1 MCAVATRDAVF
12 PRNRQAHPTA
22 FVKTV
27 SSSGVPLLVRRP
39 QAPSAPTLGGFQSDP
54 ASRPPPPPA
63 PKSVDNPGAR
73 GSQGGTFAVLPPIKT
88 SGQRASD
95 DFSLSELEDISLKN
109 ELARALK
116 EVTDKTLQALL
127 RNLRSQ
133 DRDRDGILTT
143 DFIKGTLRK
152 FQIFLSPDGQ
162 KNICRKFGEKGE
174 RSPVVRYENM
184 FAYMTKTRLE
194 AIRAPPP
201 KPQQEPKKSGQ
212 QQQQQQR
219 LVNLRN
225 KVLFSDRDEAKLII
239 DLERQLADKQVNMAD
254 LRRTMYDLDRDRN
267 DFLSG
272 EQVKTALQR
281 CNVDLPPD
289 LLARLMLATD
299 RTGAGMHK
307 IEALMNYLTKVKPEA
322 HGIMIGSR
330 YEPPVARGGRG
341 STFQSQASL
350 QPSWGA
356 PTLPLQQLPAKTD
369 YLPDEGFIEGQ
380 AEAPGSVSR
389 APSLAPSPTPFQ
401 PANSP
406 VGPGEALEEEE
417 EEDQEPF
424 NMHKWSEDYTHLAQA
439 VYGADHDQSG
449 YMPPEE
455 VRHVASTYN
464 LVYNLNISEASL
476 TSAISSATDP
486 SYGEVNLEYFV
497 ASLQDLH
504 FQEKGAY

>member
-1 MCAVATRDAVF
+1 MCAVVTRDAVF

-27 SSSGVPLLVRRP
+27 SPSGVPLLVRRP

-54 ASRPPPPPA
+54 ASRPPPPPV
-63 PKSVDNPGAR
+63 PKRIEDSGAR
-73 GSQGGTFAVLPPIKT
+73 ASQGGTFAVLPPIKT
-88 SGQRASD
+88 SGQKSSD
-95 DFSLSELEDISLKN
+95 GFSLTELEDISLKN
-109 ELARALK
+109 ELARVLK
-116 EVTDKTLQALL
+116 DVSDKTLQALL

-143 DFIKGTLRK
+143 DFLKGSLRK
-152 FQIFLSPDGQ
+152 FQIYLSPDGQ
-162 KNICRKFGEKGE
+162 KNLCKKFGETGE
-174 RSPVVRYENM
+174 RSAVVRYENM

-201 KPQQEPKKSGQ
+201 KPQQEPRKSD
-212 QQQQQQR
+212 QQQQQR

-289 LLARLMLATD
+289 LLARLLLATD
-299 RTGAGMHK
+299 RTGAAMHK
-307 IEALMNYLTKVKPEA
+307 IEALMNYLTRVKPEA
-322 HGIMIGSR
+322 HGILIGSR
-330 YEPPVARGGRG
+330 YDPPQARGGRG
-341 STFQSQASL
+341 STFQSQSSL

-356 PTLPLQQLPAKTD
+356 PTQPLQQLQSKTD

-380 AEAPGSVSR
+380 TEAPGSVSR
-389 APSLAPSPTPFQ
+389 APSLAPSPAPFQ
-401 PANSP
+401 SAHSPA
-406 VGPGEALEEEE
+406 GPEEEE
-417 EEDQEPF
+417 EEEEAEAQEPF
-424 NMHKWSEDYTHLAQA
+424 NMHKWSEDYVHLAQA
-439 VYGADHDQSG
+439 VYGADHDQAG
-449 YMPPEE
+449 YLPPEE

-504 FQEKGAY
+504 FHEKGAY